1 MVYVSE
7 NSVGRKRIAGIR
19 ADFGTTRDDLGP
31 TFKSALT
38 LTGQGLNPLIDFS
51 VSLDRKYIIYTN
63 HTCHTPSAPSWFK
76 KSKVGR
82 ALI

>member
-1 MVYVSE
+1 MAYVLV
-7 NSVGRKRIAGIR
+7 NSVGKKHIAGIR

-31 TFKSALT
+31 TFKSALA

-63 HTCHTPSAPSWFK
+63 HTCHTLAAPSWFK
-76 KSKVGR
+76 SGKVG
-82 ALI
+82 

>member
-1 MVYVSE
+1 MAYVSVNWVVE
-7 NSVGRKRIAGIR
+7 KHIAGTR

-31 TFKSALT
+31 TSKSAVA

-63 HTCHTPSAPSWFK
+63 HACHTPSAPSWFK
-76 KSKVGR
+76 SGKVGL